1 MNILKTGIIS
11 ICISVFAVSQALAGA
26 DEAVTMLQTRWAE
39 VNYQLQGDA
48 QKEAFEELVDV
59 ADNLTAQYPQ
69 SSGVWV
75 WSGIVKSTYAGVRG
89 GLGAL
94 GLAKASRRDLE
105 TAMKLDPAALD
116 GSAYTSLGT
125 LYYSVPGWPVGFG
138 DEDKAE
144 ELLSKALEISPNGID
159 ANYFYAQFK
168 EEQKDYKAARE
179 YYLAAQAADPRPG
192 REVADAGRQAEISAA
207 LAGLKH

>member
-1 MNILKTGIIS
+1 MRFFDNSHYELEEES
-11 ICISVFAVSQALAGA
+11 RSVTLNDAG
-26 DEAVTMLQTRWAE
+26 
-39 VNYQLQGDA
+39 Y
-48 QKEAFEELVDV
+48 
-59 ADNLTAQYPQ
+59 
-69 SSGVWV
+69 
-75 WSGIVKSTYAGVRG
+75 
-89 GLGAL
+89 
-94 GLAKASRRDLE
+94 
-105 TAMKLDPAALD
+105 
-116 GSAYTSLGT
+116 
-125 LYYSVPGWPVGFG
+125 
-138 DEDKAE
+138 DKAE